1 MVFDGQGTGCQLSA
15 IKRFKV
21 QDCNCF
27 KETQK
32 KWMQNGCKY
41 QITIRLLNACIG
53 SQDPEL
59 LGHQVVSL
67 TQETAREFQQCKHS
81 KGRRSSEK
89 KEPMLRYN
97 QTIQNMINHPKK
109 VLCHKSNPLPATWTS
124 HLNKNQCAVR
134 VPVRVFTLA
143 WAVSTVSGSS
153 LATGEVLGGEVV
165 SLGRLKSWHNKMI
178 CRTDK
183 MTKNAK
189 NTGFSNVSLSDSGHW
204 SLIPSSHFF
213 FIVS

>member
-1 MVFDGQGTGCQLSA
+1 
-15 IKRFKV
+15 
-21 QDCNCF
+21 
-27 KETQK
+27 
-32 KWMQNGCKY
+32 MQNGCKY
-41 QITIRLLNACIG
+41 QITIRLLNACVG

-67 TQETAREFQQCKHS
+67 TQETAREFQQCKQEKILRKAGTNVEVQPNYS
-81 KGRRSSEK
+81 KHDKTTYPCPRQG
-89 KEPMLRYN
+89 
-97 QTIQNMINHPKK
+97 H
-109 VLCHKSNPLPATWTS
+109 PLPATWTS